1 MARQDALN
9 IFLTDGVTRD
19 KLAELYNGVIDG
31 VQAKSISEI
40 IKNKNYSGDASS
52 GSVEIKRFVNATVN
66 TLGTA
71 RTAGAGVSIENQSVV
86 INVDTHKEI
95 VEEIST
101 RDVELFGIPDILRRR
116 QVNHIMR
123 FSADLDNA
131 FFTVVE
137 ASATEFTPVGT
148 TIDAKLEDLIQHL
161 QTIQTDFVDG
171 VDREMLVV
179 TATPRA
185 FGLLRNYIDT
195 IYGSGM
201 TVKENEIQ
209 MFHNVRIYSNFRQ
222 TADLVCMIDGA
233 VAQLVNSNVYQPE
246 RIPLSNSMAVS
257 LFYSRGTKAVMS
269 DLIFK
274 ITAV

>member
-71 RTAGAGVSIENQSVV
+71 RTAGAGVSLENQSVI

-95 VEEIST
+95 VEEISR
-101 RDVELFGIPDILRRR
+101 RDIELYGVPDILRRR
-116 QVNHIMR
+116 QINHIMR
-123 FSADLDNA
+123 FSADLDTA
-131 FFTVVE
+131 FFSVVE
-137 ASATEFTPVGT
+137 SAAVEFTPVGT
-148 TIDAKLEDLIQHL
+148 TIDAKLEELIQHL

-171 VDREMLVV
+171 VDREMLVI
-179 TATPRA
+179 TATPYA

-201 TVKENEIQ
+201 TVRENEIQ
-209 MFHNVRIYSNFRQ
+209 MFHNVRIFSNFRQ

-257 LFYSRGTKAVMS
+257 LFYSRGTKAVMD